1 MENYP
6 IKERTKEESQ
16 FLERVKLLRKI
27 EIASKKTSNDLSSEI
42 MKTDNVKEMVTN
54 FFNYFFFN
62 LATFNLFYSS

>member
-1 MENYP
+1 VENYP

-42 MKTDNVKEMVTN
+42 MKTDNVKEMVTS
-54 FFNYFFFN
+54 FF
-62 LATFNLFYSS
+62 